1 MRIELA
7 GADDYEG
14 ICVVL
19 AEVDALHV
27 EHLPELFAPKPGPVR
42 PRELLVARISGPGSA
57 VLVAREGAEIV
68 GVLEILMKIPTNRE
82 GLVHRPVALID
93 NVVVRA
99 AHRGR
104 GIGTQLMSHA
114 DIWAREHG
122 AIATELH
129 VWSFNDPARR
139 LYERLGY
146 SARSVRMER
155 VLPSPV
161 GSDAPP
167 PEPQPTPRKARPRR

>member
-7 GADDYEG
+7 RAD
-14 ICVVL
+14 
-19 AEVDALHV
+19 
-27 EHLPELFAPKPGPVR
+27 
-42 PRELLVARISGPGSA
+42 
-57 VLVAREGAEIV
+57 EIV
-68 GVLEILMKIPTNRE
+68 MKIPAQRD
-82 GLVHRPVALID
+82 GLVRRPVALVD

-114 DIWAREHG
+114 EAWAHEHG

-129 VWSFNDPARR
+129 VWSFNEAARR

-146 SARSVRMER
+146 ATRSVRMER
-155 VLPSPV
+155 VLP
-161 GSDAPP
+161 PP
-167 PEPQPTPRKARPRR
+167 DGGARAAT

>member
-7 GADDYEG
+7 RADDYEE

-19 AEVDALHV
+19 EEVDAIHV
-27 EHLPELFAPKPGPVR
+27 EHLPDVFAPKPGPAR
-42 PRELLVARISGPGSA
+42 PRDLLVARISGPDSA
-57 VLVAREGAEIV
+57 LLVAREGAEIV
-68 GVLEILMKIPTNRE
+68 GVLEIVMKIPAQRD
-82 GLVHRPVALID
+82 GLVRRPVALVD

-114 DIWAREHG
+114 EAWAHEHG

-129 VWSFNDPARR
+129 VWSFNEAARR

-146 SARSVRMER
+146 ATRSVRMER
-155 VLPSPV
+155 VLP
-161 GSDAPP
+161 PP
-167 PEPQPTPRKARPRR
+167 DGGARAAT